1 MSRTVGKLPLSFSLG
16 GSMERTEAVLQQET
30 SEQSQQALA
39 AYVQQIAKL
48 VRGQRAQRGMTR
60 KVLSQHSGI
69 SERYLAQVETG
80 KANMSLSLLWR
91 LADAMH
97 VELKDILP
105 TNNGHAYTQLEPL
118 QQLLDG
124 LTTEQLQQAYQ
135 VLLQKFSG
143 ALTGVDPQQ
152 RKGVALIGL
161 RGAGKSTLGRLLA
174 DAVGIPFVRLSD
186 VIEQLGGFDLQE
198 LLTLFGQKAYRKL
211 ERQALDYVRDNYDLV
226 VLEIGG
232 SLVSEKETY
241 GYVLDHFY
249 TVWIKAEPEE
259 HMERVKAQGDLRPM
273 AASQKAMDD
282 LKLILTE
289 REPYYR
295 AANSLIDTSGRTQEV
310 CADELIDQCAS
321 ILTSLA
327 SRQ

>member
-1 MSRTVGKLPLSFSLG
+1 MDQTDPALPVGSSD
-16 GSMERTEAVLQQET
+16 
-30 SEQSQQALA
+30 QSQRALA

-80 KANMSLSLLWR
+80 KANMSVSLLWR
-91 LADAMH
+91 LAEAMN
-97 VELKDILP
+97 VGLSDILP
-105 TNNGHAYTQLEPL
+105 FSGNAAIPLEPL
-118 QQLLDG
+118 QKLLEG
-124 LTTEQLQQAYQ
+124 LAPEQQQQAYE
-135 VLLQKFSG
+135 LLQ
-143 ALTGVDPQQ
+143 QQ
-152 RKGVALIGL
+152 FAGGHNGHDQSHGRGIALIGL
-161 RGAGKSTLGRLLA
+161 RGAGKSTLGRMLA
-174 DAVGIPFVRLSD
+174 DTLGIPFVRLSD

-211 ERQALDYVRDNYDLV
+211 EREALDYVRENYERV

-241 GYVLDHFY
+241 SYVRRHFY
-249 TVWIKAEPEE
+249 TVWIKAMPEE
-259 HMERVKAQGDLRPM
+259 HMNRVMAQGDLRPM

-295 AANSLIDTSGRTQEV
+295 AANVLLNTSGRTV
-310 CADELIDQCAS
+310 DECVAELVRECTPTLHNSD
-321 ILTSLA
+321 T
-327 SRQ
+327 

>member
-1 MSRTVGKLPLSFSLG
+1 MD
-16 GSMERTEAVLQQET
+16 RTESALSMET
-30 SEQSQQALA
+30 SEKSQEALA
-39 AYVQQIAKL
+39 VYVQQIAKL

-80 KANMSLSLLWR
+80 KANMSVSLLWR
-91 LADAMH
+91 LAEAMN
-97 VELKDILP
+97 VGIDDILP
-105 TNNGHAYTQLEPL
+105 DSSRSQISLDPLNRLLESLSP
-118 QQLLDG
+118 QQ
-124 LTTEQLQQAYQ
+124 EQQALA
-135 VLLQKFSG
+135 LLEQQFS
-143 ALTGVDPQQ
+143 AAKTGNDQQ
-152 RKGVALIGL
+152 HGRGIALIGL

-174 DAVGIPFVRLSD
+174 DGIGIPFIRLSD

-211 ERQALDYVRDNYDLV
+211 EREAIDYVRENYDRV

-241 GYVLDHFY
+241 NYVLQHFY
-249 TVWIKAEPEE
+249 TVWLKALPEE
-259 HMERVKAQGDLRPM
+259 HMSRVMEQGDLRPM

-295 AANSLIDTSGRTQEV
+295 AANALLDTSGRTEQE
-310 CADELIDQCAS
+310 CAAELITQCAH
-321 ILTSLA
+321 IA
-327 SRQ
+327 PGDMPV

>member
-1 MSRTVGKLPLSFSLG
+1 MNH
-16 GSMERTEAVLQQET
+16 TEALLQQET

-48 VRGQRAQRGMTR
+48 VRGRRAQRGMTR

-80 KANMSLSLLWR
+80 KANMSISLLWR
-91 LADAMH
+91 LAEAMH
-97 VELKDILP
+97 VELKDILLADSH
-105 TNNGHAYTQLEPL
+105 TYTQLEPL
-118 QQLLDG
+118 QKLLDG
-124 LTTEQLQQAYQ
+124 LSPEQLQQAHQ
-135 VLLQKFSG
+135 VLQQTFSITLEGVNLQ
-143 ALTGVDPQQ
+143 
-152 RKGVALIGL
+152 RCKGVALIGL

-174 DAVGIPFVRLSD
+174 DAVDIPFVRLSD

-211 ERQALDYVRDNYDLV
+211 ERQALDYVRDNYDAV

-232 SLVSEKETY
+232 SLVSEKESY
-241 GYVLDHFY
+241 SYVREHFY
-249 TVWIKAEPEE
+249 TVWIKANPEE
-259 HMERVKAQGDLRPM
+259 HMARVMAQGDLRPM

-282 LKLILTE
+282 LQLILTE

-295 AANSLIDTSGRTQEV
+295 AANNMVDTSARTPDA
-310 CADELIDQCAS
+310 CAAELINKCMS
-321 ILTSLA
+321 ILMRLA
-327 SRQ
+327 SRK

>member
-1 MSRTVGKLPLSFSLG
+1 MAQSKPALP
-16 GSMERTEAVLQQET
+16 EEA

-80 KANMSLSLLWR
+80 KANMSIALLWR
-91 LADAMH
+91 LAEAMH
-97 VELKDILP
+97 VGLNDILP
-105 TNNGHAYTQLEPL
+105 YNAYATVRLAPLRQLLEGLSTEQQQQAHELL
-118 QQLLDG
+118 QQKFAVG
-124 LTTEQLQQAYQ
+124 SCGCELQDCR
-135 VLLQKFSG
+135 G
-143 ALTGVDPQQ
+143 I
-152 RKGVALIGL
+152 ALIGL
-161 RGAGKSTLGRLLA
+161 RGAGKSTLGRKLA
-174 DAVGIPFVRLSD
+174 DAMEIPFVRLSD

-211 ERQALDYVRDNYDLV
+211 ERQALETVRENYDRV

-232 SLVSEKETY
+232 SLVSEKQTY
-241 GYVLDHFY
+241 SDVRDHFY
-249 TVWIKAEPEE
+249 TVWVKAEPED
-259 HMERVKAQGDLRPM
+259 HMSRVMAQGDLRPM

-295 AANSLIDTSGRTQEV
+295 AANALLNTSGRTVDE
-310 CADELIDQCAS
+310 CAAELIEKCIRAFPNPV
-321 ILTSLA
+321 IP
-327 SRQ
+327 

>member
-1 MSRTVGKLPLSFSLG
+1 MDQRESALPLESNQKS
-16 GSMERTEAVLQQET
+16 QE
-30 SEQSQQALA
+30 ALA

-80 KANMSLSLLWR
+80 KANMSVSLLWR
-91 LADAMH
+91 IAEAMN
-97 VELKDILP
+97 VGLNDILP
-105 TNNGHAYTQLEPL
+105 YSSHAYNSPDPVLKLLHGLSPEQHQQACELL
-118 QQLLDG
+118 QQTFLADKEIDG
-124 LTTEQLQQAYQ
+124 QMQ
-135 VLLQKFSG
+135 VQG
-143 ALTGVDPQQ
+143 I
-152 RKGVALIGL
+152 ALIGL
-161 RGAGKSTLGRLLA
+161 RGAGKSTLGQLLA
-174 DAVGIPFVRLSD
+174 GGLGIPFVRLSD

-211 ERQALDYVRDNYDLV
+211 ERQAIDYVREHYDRV

-232 SLVSEKETY
+232 SLVSERETY
-241 GYVLDHFY
+241 GYVLNHFY
-249 TVWIKAEPEE
+249 TVWVKALPEE
-259 HMERVKAQGDLRPM
+259 HMSRVMAQGDLRPM

-295 AANSLIDTSGRTQEV
+295 EANTLLDTSGRSVDE
-310 CADELIDQCAS
+310 CAAEIIRKCTPAEPLQAS
-321 ILTSLA
+321 S
-327 SRQ
+327 